1 VQCIIEE
8 LRLNGHRALEVV
20 YHDHRDEFVQWAS
33 HHYRCSNDE
42 AREIFQQTVIVLFE
56 NVMTGKLKSL
66 TSSLKTYLFSIGKNK
81 IMELKRYNDKFVQRE
96 EIDIRKDDEPVY
108 DEYLLMAAKESV
120 QQMGQ
125 PCRGLLID
133 FYYNGK
139 TMTQLAL
146 EYGYKNEDTAK
157 SQKYRCLQVLRK
169 IFQQR
174 RKNIEA

>member
-1 VQCIIEE
+1 VQNVIEE
-8 LRLNGHRALEVV
+8 LRLNGRKALEGV

-33 HHYRCSNDE
+33 HQYRCSNDE
-42 AREIFQQTVIVLFE
+42 AREIFQQAVIALFE

-81 IMELKRYNDKFVQRE
+81 IMELKRYNDKFVKKE
-96 EIDIRKDDEPVY
+96 ALDIQQDDEPVY
-108 DEYLLMAAKESV
+108 DELMLIAARESV
-120 QQMGQ
+120 QQMGE
-125 PCRGLLID
+125 PCRGLLIN

-139 TMTQLAL
+139 TMTQLAF

-157 SQKYRCLQVLRK
+157 SQKYRCLQGLRK

-174 RKNIEA
+174 RKRAEA